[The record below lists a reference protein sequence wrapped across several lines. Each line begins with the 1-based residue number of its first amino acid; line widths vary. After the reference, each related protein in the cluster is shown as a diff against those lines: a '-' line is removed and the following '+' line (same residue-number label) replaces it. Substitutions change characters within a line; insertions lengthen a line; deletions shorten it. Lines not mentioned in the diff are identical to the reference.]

1 VASVDSAGA
10 TLSSRGSEEY
20 ATNGTAD
27 FTSLQLKGTIN
38 QSYALQVSLYA
49 RLQLNAHAGSSP
61 RRMQQLRVCPPSQP
75 SRPAAQ
81 PTLLL

>member
-1 VASVDSAGA
+1 VLVAPRPSGSFPALLTVSHTPVADCPPLPSLVSPPLVFAADSAGA

-38 QSYALQVSLYA
+38 QSYALQAS
-49 RLQLNAHAGSSP
+49 
-61 RRMQQLRVCPPSQP
+61 
-75 SRPAAQ
+75 
-81 PTLLL
+81 